1 MEAKSAKQFNIT
13 GPCVPEKHYMLPVL
27 PRLPGVNEMIDNEN
41 YFILHAPRQ
50 SGKTT
55 FIKALTE
62 KINKDSQRYA
72 LYCSLAIL
80 REATDKIEAIDLIVS
95 RINWSIKYSSVDTI
109 KHKVF
114 SYDTL
119 SGMSSPDTKIQEILT
134 ILCLDLDKPVVVFFD
149 EADSL
154 IGPGLLTFLT
164 QIRDGFINR
173 NDLGNKFPS
182 SLALIGMRNIR
193 DYLSTNHPDSVG
205 GHLASPFNIV
215 TKKMTL
221 ANFTEREIGA
231 LYRQH
236 TLATGQVFEDSAI
249 AKAWYW
255 SEGQPWLVNA
265 LAREVVTEQLNNDF
279 SVTITKDHIDE
290 AAEILIKRR
299 DTHIDSLLERLK
311 EPRVIKVMD
320 FVFAGTKGKN
330 IPIDSDD
337 RQYCIDLGLVIKN
350 DDQSLRP
357 ANKIYQE
364 VIFRKITDQ
373 IEYILTINQHKN
385 MWTDGKVLF
394 ISNLLKE
401 FQKFWR
407 HDSRSFPS
415 RYKDFAASK
424 YDEATYTFMLLAYLQ
439 KIINSG
445 GSVHRQFSE
454 GRGAIDITAIYNG
467 HEYLIEAKLNE
478 KYFSLEDSLKQLSGY
493 MDTAGTNEAWLVI
506 FDRDLEKS
514 WDEKIY
520 WKTQEYNG
528 KTIHVVGC

>member
-1 MEAKSAKQFNIT
+1 MESKQFNTT
-13 GPCVPEKHYMLPVL
+13 GPCVPKKHYMLPVL
-27 PRLPGVNEMIDNEN
+27 PRLPFVNELINNEN
-41 YFILHAPRQ
+41 YFTLHAPRQ

-55 FIKALTE
+55 FIKALTD
-62 KINKDSQRYA
+62 KINKDGQRYA
-72 LYCSLAIL
+72 FSCSLGNL
-80 REATDKIEAIDLIVS
+80 RNLTDKNEAVT
-95 RINWSIKYSSVDTI
+95 TI
-109 KHKVF
+109 ISQLNESLLASKV
-114 SYDTL
+114 
-119 SGMSSPDTKIQEILT
+119 EILKQKADIYDYLPGMT
-134 ILCLDLDKPVVVFFD
+134 APDRKVRRFLNQLCQDLDKPLVVFFD

-154 IGPGLLTFLT
+154 IGPGLLTFLV
-164 QIRDGFINR
+164 QIRDGF
-173 NDLGNKFPS
+173 NDRDDLVNKFPS
-182 SLALIGMRNIR
+182 SLALVGMRDIR
-193 DYLSTNHPDSVG
+193 DYLASNHPDSVG
-205 GHLASPFNIV
+205 AHLASPFNIV
-215 TKKMTL
+215 AKKMTL
-221 ANFTEREIGA
+221 ANFTEREIET

-236 TLATGQVFEDSAI
+236 SLATGQVFEDSAI
-249 AKAWYW
+249 ANAWYW

-311 EPRVIKVMD
+311 EPRVVKVMD
-320 FVFAGTKGKN
+320 FVFAGTKGKVA
-330 IPIDSDD
+330 IDIDD
-337 RQYCIDLGLVIKN
+337 RQYCIYLGLVVKN
-350 DDQSLRP
+350 EDQSLRP

-373 IEYILTINQHKN
+373 IEYTLTINQDKN
-385 MWTDGKVLF
+385 VWTDGKVLF
-394 ISNLLKE
+394 MSNLLRE

-407 HDSRSFPS
+407 HDSRSFPA

-454 GRGAIDITAIYNG
+454 GRGFIDISAIYNG

-493 MDTAGTNEAWLVI
+493 MDITGASEAWLIV

-520 WKTQEYNG
+520 WKTQEDNG
-528 KTIHVVGC
+528 KIINIVGC